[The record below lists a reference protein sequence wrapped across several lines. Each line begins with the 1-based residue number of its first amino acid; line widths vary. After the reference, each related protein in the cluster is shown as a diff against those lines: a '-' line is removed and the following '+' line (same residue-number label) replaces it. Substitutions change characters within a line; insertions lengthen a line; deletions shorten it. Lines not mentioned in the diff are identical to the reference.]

1 MASVKARG
9 GSGMTIASGA
19 ERPAGRPGTGLE
31 AGPARRP
38 AAGAVSGL
46 AAGAVSGSVAG
57 DSLASP
63 DPGVAYERAPDAVV
77 EVDRAGVVRRL
88 NKRMTRLSGYEADEL
103 VGRALVEVLRLRAGD
118 GAALTGSHW
127 RPADRL
133 RSVRL
138 LPEQVAV
145 MRCRDGSERRVRI
158 TGRFVRS
165 ESAEVT
171 GLILALRAER
181 ASHFGPRRPVEVISV
196 VGHELRSPLT
206 SVKGFTSLLL
216 HRWDELRDE
225 QKKTMLEQVN
235 HDADRVTRLIGELL
249 DITRLE
255 TGQLRLQPRSL
266 DLSEIAQRVISSVGS
281 AYPELE
287 ATSRIPSPFP
297 GSDYALY
304 ADADKVHQVLINLV
318 ENACKHASPKGVTI
332 SAELRTGD
340 DDDQLQAIV
349 AVADHGP
356 GIPAADLPGL
366 FSMFSH
372 RDGQPSGLGLGLWIS
387 RGLVEAHGGSL
398 DVQSV
403 PGKGSTFRFGLPLSV
418 RRHSS

>member
-1 MASVKARG
+1 
-9 GSGMTIASGA
+9 MTFMSGA
-19 ERPAGRPGTGLE
+19 EGATSQLTAEGSPGPG
-31 AGPARRP
+31 
-38 AAGAVSGL
+38 
-46 AAGAVSGSVAG
+46 GS
-57 DSLASP
+57 
-63 DPGVAYERAPDAVV
+63 YERAPDAVV

-88 NKRMTRLSGYEADEL
+88 NKRMARLSGYEADDL
-103 VGRALVEVLRLRAGD
+103 VGRPLVEVLRLRAAD
-118 GAALTGSHW
+118 GGALSGVHW
-127 RPADRL
+127 RAADRL

-138 LPEQVAV
+138 LPEQVAI
-145 MRCRDGSERRVRI
+145 MRCRDGSERRVRL
-158 TGRFVRS
+158 TGRFVR
-165 ESAEVT
+165 AEDGQPI

-216 HRWDELRDE
+216 HRWDELRDD

-266 DLSEIAQRVISSVGS
+266 DLAEVAQRVISSVGS

-287 ATSRIPSPFP
+287 ASSSIPAPFP
-297 GSDYALY
+297 GPDYALY
-304 ADADKVHQVLINLV
+304 ADADKVHQVLTNLV
-318 ENACKHASPKGVTI
+318 ENACKHGSPKGVTI
-332 SAELRTGD
+332 SADLGTSD
-340 DDDQLQAIV
+340 DGQLQAMV

-356 GIPAADLPGL
+356 GIPASDLPGL

-372 RDGQPSGLGLGLWIS
+372 REGQPSGLGLGLWIS
-387 RGLVEAHGGSL
+387 RGLVEAHGGAL

-403 PGKGSTFRFGLPLSV
+403 AGQGSTFRFSLPVSA
-418 RRHSS
+418 RRRGG